1 MAHSVVPNKTPFG
14 SLLSS
19 NDDLPETADVVVIG
33 GGIAGASAALELAKD
48 GMRVV
53 LIEKSLIASEQSGRN
68 WGFVRQQ
75 GRDPD
80 ELPLAMMS
88 NKIWSTLQ
96 QDLGADVG
104 WKQGGN
110 LALAT
115 DAKKVDAYR
124 GWIEMAAGMGLTSK
138 LLTMDQVRDL
148 LPNVVGDWSV
158 ALYTES
164 DAHADPA
171 KATSA
176 IARAAQK
183 AGATLVTNCKVLEI
197 ESSGGA
203 IRGVRTNR
211 GSVRTPRVIL
221 AAGIWS
227 GRLSATVGVR
237 LPQGIVTNSV
247 AATQPLP
254 HLTDL
259 GVWTRE
265 LAFRQLPDGRLIL
278 SAETATEVDIYLNN
292 PRYAFMFAPVFLHNL
307 GTFKVQAHRL
317 KTIGRRAGMRHFEL
331 PTATPN
337 LKQLEPVAERMRAAF
352 PQLSNLRIESAWAG
366 HIDGTADGMPIIGRI
381 PDVEGLYAS
390 TGFTGHGFALGP
402 GAGRTIAEIVL
413 DKHTTINALAF
424 RPSRFRE
431 GVRSAPKSLL

>member
-1 MAHSVVPNKTPFG
+1 MAHTVVPNKTPFG
-14 SLLSS
+14 SLLST
-19 NDDLPETADVVVIG
+19 NDTLPDTADVIIIG

-53 LIEKSLIASEQSGRN
+53 LIEKSSIASEQSGRN

-75 GRDPD
+75 GRDPF

-88 NKIWSTLQ
+88 NKIWSSMQ
-96 QDLGADVG
+96 QDLGEDVG

-115 DAKKVDAYR
+115 DPRKVDAYR
-124 GWIEMAAGMGLTSK
+124 GWVEMAAGMGLTSK
-138 LLTMDQVRDL
+138 MLTMDQVRDL
-148 LPNVVGDWSV
+148 LPNIVGDWTV

-183 AGATLVTNCKVLEI
+183 NGATVVTNCKVLSI
-197 ESSGGA
+197 ESSGGE
-203 IRGVRTNR
+203 IRGVRTNQ
-211 GSVRTPRVIL
+211 GTVRAPRVIL

-237 LPQGIVTNSV
+237 IPQGIVTNSV
-247 AATQPLP
+247 AATQPFP

-265 LAFRQLPDGRLIL
+265 LAFRQLPDGRLLL

-292 PRYAFMFAPVFLHNL
+292 PRYTFMFAPTYLHNM
-307 GTFKVQAHRL
+307 GTFKVQAHRV
-317 KTIGRRAGMRHFEL
+317 KTIGRRIGMRKFEL

-352 PQLSNLRIESAWAG
+352 PQLADLRIESAWAG
-366 HIDGTADGMPIIGRI
+366 HIDGTADGLPMIGRVNE
-381 PDVEGLYAS
+381 VEGLYTV

-402 GAGRTIAEIVL
+402 AAGRTIAEIVL
-413 DKHTTINALAF
+413 DKPTTIDATPF